1 MAPSCL
7 SQGVVLGAHPDLPVL
22 MLNFI
27 LSELQN
33 QKGIFFFFF
42 FGLTTWHA
50 VVKDPPANAEDTG

>member
-7 SQGVVLGAHPDLPVL
+7 SQGVVLGAHPDPPVL

-42 FGLTTWHA
+42 CLTTWHA